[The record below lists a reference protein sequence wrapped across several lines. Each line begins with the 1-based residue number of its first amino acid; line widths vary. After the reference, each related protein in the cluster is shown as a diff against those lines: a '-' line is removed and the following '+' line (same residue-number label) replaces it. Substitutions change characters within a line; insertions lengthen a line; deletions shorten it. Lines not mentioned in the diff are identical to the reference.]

1 MSTVERDHR
10 CRPSR
15 HGFTLIE
22 MLVVIAIIG
31 ILASL
36 LLPAL
41 LKVKERGKMV
51 FCQNNLKNLGL
62 AIRKY
67 CIFNGGYF
75 PLQWGT
81 GKYPVETMC
90 ETMGLANHNFAYGD
104 EAPKV
109 ILCPSCEV
117 TAALHEDH
125 FCRHYALS
133 AHVCGNYIPPGS
145 DYETRV
151 TRNAFPEGFQWPW
164 PSSEMPDPRYGT
176 FHARRMDYIQSQG
189 NVVTF
194 MDSNDTLLGGAGTWW
209 DLYDW
214 YFCSQMSP
222 SMYPTRHLNGGN
234 MVFVDGH
241 VEWKPRQFFE
251 NGRNRWKWLADPA
264 VSNPSCWW
272 PTVFVD

>member
-1 MSTVERDHR
+1 MGALGGQQRRRHAR
-10 CRPSR
+10 CA
-15 HGFTLIE
+15 FTLIE

-31 ILASL
+31 ILAAL

-41 LKVKERGKMV
+41 LNVKERGKMV

-62 AIRKY
+62 AVRKY
-67 CIFNGGYF
+67 CLFNGGYF

-81 GKYPVETMC
+81 TQYPVETLC

-109 ILCPSCEV
+109 ILCPSCRV
-117 TAALHEDH
+117 TPAMHEDH
-125 FCRHYALS
+125 LVRHYAINGHL
-133 AHVCGNYIPPGS
+133 CGNYIPPGS

-151 TRNAFPEGFQWPW
+151 AKSAFPPGFSWPW
-164 PSSEMPDPRYGT
+164 PASEMPDPYFGT
-176 FHARRMDYIQSQG
+176 FHARRIDDLRSQAG
-189 NVVTF
+189 VVIF
-194 MDSNDTLLGGAGTWW
+194 LDSNDTLAGGAGTWW
-209 DLYDW
+209 DYYDW
-214 YFCSQMSP
+214 YTCGQMSP
-222 SMYPTRHLNGGN
+222 NMYPTRHMNGGN

-241 VEWKPRQFFE
+241 VEWKPKEFFQ
-251 NGRNRWKWLADPA
+251 NGRNRCKWLADPA